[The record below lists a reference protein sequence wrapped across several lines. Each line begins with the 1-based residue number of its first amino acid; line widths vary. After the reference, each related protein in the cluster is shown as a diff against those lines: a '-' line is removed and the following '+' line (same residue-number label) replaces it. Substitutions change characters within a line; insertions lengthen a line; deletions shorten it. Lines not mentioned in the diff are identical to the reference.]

1 MLSKEAAKKI
11 GIDACADKLGRDFI
25 LAHKNYAI
33 SIYGE
38 SADSVY
44 CFVGVDDQHRPQ
56 NNFDTFV
63 LDGPSQFPFRASC
76 NVSLEDGYLTVSAN
90 TNKNVEE
97 KDENKNYIRRE
108 RQFGSCS
115 RSFYVGDV
123 NQEDISASYDNGIL
137 NISFPKAGKQIES
150 KKNID
155 IK

>member
-1 MLSKEAAKKI
+1 MNSEKIARINELYKKSKAEGLTSAERKEQALLRQEYVADFRKNLIGQLNNIDIQEKDGKYLLEVDLPGYDKKDI
-11 GIDACADKLGRDFI
+11 
-25 LAHKNYAI
+25 
-33 SIYGE
+33 
-38 SADSVY
+38 
-44 CFVGVDDQHRPQ
+44 
-56 NNFDTFV
+56 
-63 LDGPSQFPFRASC
+63 

>member
-1 MLSKEAAKKI
+1 M
-11 GIDACADKLGRDFI
+11 
-25 LAHKNYAI
+25 KNYPSRRNNDLGFGWFDNAFDDFFRPF
-33 SIYGE
+33 YGNWDRMPAMKTDIQE
-38 SADSVY
+38 KDGKY
-44 CFVGVDDQHRPQ
+44 LLEVDLPGYDKK
-56 NNFDTFV
+56 DI
-63 LDGPSQFPFRASC
+63 
-76 NVSLEDGYLTVSAN
+76 NVSLEDGYLTVSAK
-90 TNKNVEE
+90 TNKHVEE

>member
-1 MLSKEAAKKI
+1 M
-11 GIDACADKLGRDFI
+11 
-25 LAHKNYAI
+25 KNYLTGYNRSNNSLDFFENAFDDFFRPF
-33 SIYGE
+33 YGWDRMPAMKTDIQE
-38 SADSVY
+38 KDGKY
-44 CFVGVDDQHRPQ
+44 LLEVDLPGYDKK
-56 NNFDTFV
+56 DI
-63 LDGPSQFPFRASC
+63 

-97 KDENKNYIRRE
+97 KDKNKNYIRRE

>member
-76 NVSLEDGYLTVSAN
+76 NVSLGAGAFLCSLPSGLFFSPPAYAFG
-90 TNKNVEE
+90 
-97 KDENKNYIRRE
+97 RR
-108 RQFGSCS
+108 
-115 RSFYVGDV
+115 
-123 NQEDISASYDNGIL
+123 
-137 NISFPKAGKQIES
+137 
-150 KKNID
+150 
-155 IK
+155 

>member
-63 LDGPSQFPFRASC
+63 IGATGAEGHTPQ
-76 NVSLEDGYLTVSAN
+76 
-90 TNKNVEE
+90 
-97 KDENKNYIRRE
+97 
-108 RQFGSCS
+108 
-115 RSFYVGDV
+115 
-123 NQEDISASYDNGIL
+123 NGECRL
-137 NISFPKAGKQIES
+137 PG
-150 KKNID
+150 
-155 IK
+155 

>member
-33 SIYGE
+33 
-38 SADSVY
+38 SVY

-76 NVSLEDGYLTVSAN
+76 NVSLEDGIPRF
-90 TNKNVEE
+90 EE
-97 KDENKNYIRRE
+97 CVLPP
-108 RQFGSCS
+108 QSP
-115 RSFYVGDV
+115 
-123 NQEDISASYDNGIL
+123 Q
-137 NISFPKAGKQIES
+137 
-150 KKNID
+150 
-155 IK
+155 